1 VSAGQR
7 TAWGA
12 FRAQRGM
19 VAKSGVSLAGCRR
32 YGKDLLGHHVRSP
45 RPPSE
50 PDCML
55 DYVREG
61 DSVVVWKLDRLMPSS
76 LLG

>member
-1 VSAGQR
+1 
-7 TAWGA
+7 
-12 FRAQRGM
+12 
-19 VAKSGVSLAGCRR
+19 
-32 YGKDLLGHHVRSP
+32 
-45 RPPSE
+45 
-50 PDCML
+50 ML